1 MFWRNPEFHEPHV
14 GSRPHVSTEHE
25 FSVRSPKLLLFDI
38 DNTLVNSRGAGRLAL
53 VRAVQAVYGTS
64 GTLETVPLAGSTDR
78 LAVFQALQAVG
89 MTVAEIE
96 AGWLEFCRMAP
107 QCLTA
112 AIAERPITACPGA
125 QLLLRQL
132 VPSVQHAGTLLGL
145 VTGNLDSTAV
155 IKLAA
160 AGIEPGQFRVGAYG
174 SDAAD
179 RNVLPGLAIMR
190 AREITGH
197 HFVGQDVVVIGDTP
211 ADVACGKTV
220 QARTVAVATGPYG
233 VETLHDAGADVVFP
247 DLQDTTAVLAALIDH

>member
-1 MFWRNPEFHEPHV
+1 MFWRNQEFREPPTA
-14 GSRPHVSTEHE
+14 SQPQVSTDRE

-89 MTVAEIE
+89 MTLAEIE
-96 AGWLEFCRMAP
+96 AGWPAFCRMAP
-107 QCLTA
+107 QYLTA
-112 AIAERPITACPGA
+112 AIAERPIAACLGA
-125 QLLLRQL
+125 QSLLQQL
-132 VPSVQHAGTLLGL
+132 VPSVQHEGTLLGL

-179 RNVLPGLAIMR
+179 RNVLPGLAVTR
-190 AREITGH
+190 AWAVTGH

-233 VETLHDAGADVVFP
+233 VDALLDAGADFVFP